1 MRILHIVGDSK
12 YGGGSVIILR
22 LALMARSMGWEVD
35 CLTTDP
41 IFQNMLR
48 KSGIGVVPLNVIWR
62 KIRPVHDLRG
72 LHRLTEFLKRS
83 KYDLVHT
90 HTSKAGFVGRLAAR
104 RAGSPRIVHTVQG
117 FSFHEESGAAT
128 RWPYSALE
136 RLAARWCDRI
146 VAVSEYHRDWALRLG
161 IGAPGQLVA
170 IPNGIPPERVLATES
185 REVTRQS
192 WGLSGDQCAILAT
205 GRLALQKGFVYL
217 LGAAPILAARMPR
230 PFRILIAG
238 DGPLREDLEA
248 RARALGVTDCVTFLG
263 FQAQVGDLL
272 AAADV
277 VVVPSLWEGLS
288 IALLEAMAAG
298 KPIVTTRI
306 GSNRE
311 ATWEGDAALLVPSK
325 DPEALAEAIIRLDSE
340 TTMAGALAR
349 RARAR
354 YEAFYTEGRMESAY
368 RELYLSLK

>member
-1 MRILHIVGDSK
+1 MKILHIVGDSK

-22 LALMARSMGWEVD
+22 LALMVRSMGWEVE

-41 IFQNMLR
+41 TFQNMLR
-48 KSGIGVVPLNVIWR
+48 KSGIGVVPLDVIWR
-62 KIRPVHDLRG
+62 EIRPVHDLRG

-83 KYDLVHT
+83 KYDLIHT
-90 HTSKAGFVGRLAAR
+90 HTSKAGIVGRLAAR
-104 RAGSPRIVHTVQG
+104 RAGSPRIVHTVHG
-117 FSFHEESGAAT
+117 FPFHEESGAAT
-128 RWPYSALE
+128 RWAYSTLE

-146 VAVSEYHRDWALRLG
+146 VTVSEYHRDWALRLG

-170 IPNGIPPERVLATES
+170 IPNGIPPERVLPTES

-205 GRLALQKGFVYL
+205 GRLGLQKGFVYL
-217 LGAAPILAARMPR
+217 LGAASILAARMPR

-272 AAADV
+272 AAADFV
-277 VVVPSLWEGLS
+277 VLPSLWEGLS
-288 IALLEAMAAG
+288 VALLEAMAAG

-311 ATWEGDAALLVPSK
+311 ATGEGDAALLVPSK